1 MRKNYTIDSFSF
13 KNDQLYFSL
22 NDNELNIQFKPA
34 AQMIADSDDFAF
46 VYLLDAGKEYQY
58 LRFPPT
64 MWAEL
69 KHILQ
74 TKQNPMLHVG
84 TEVLELTNFYE
95 ELEMLVYNIEANYN
109 YGSDFV
115 QAVEDHFK
123 TILAD

>member
-22 NDNELNIQFKPA
+22 NDIELNRQFKPA
-34 AQMIADSDDFAF
+34 AQMIADTDDFTF
-46 VYLLDAGKEYQY
+46 VYLLDAGDEYHD
-58 LRFPPT
+58 LRIPLP
-64 MWAEL
+64 MWTQL

-74 TKQNPMLHVG
+74 TKQNPMLQIG

-109 YGSDFV
+109 YGSEFV

>member
-13 KNDQLYFSL
+13 KNEQLYFSL

-34 AQMIADSDDFAF
+34 AQIIADTDDFAF
-46 VYLLDAGKEYQY
+46 IYLLDAGDEYHD
-58 LRFPPT
+58 LRFPLP
-64 MWAEL
+64 MWTEL

-74 TKQNPMLHVG
+74 TKQNPMLQVG

-109 YGSDFV
+109 YGSEFV

>member
-13 KNDQLYFSL
+13 KNEQLYFSL

-34 AQMIADSDDFAF
+34 AQIIADTDDFAF
-46 VYLLDAGKEYQY
+46 IYLLDAGDEYHD
-58 LRFPPT
+58 LRFPLP
-64 MWAEL
+64 MWTEL

-74 TKQNPMLHVG
+74 TKQNPMLQVG

-109 YGSDFV
+109 YGSEFV
-115 QAVEDHFK
+115 QVVEDHFK